1 MQQKI
6 FTLLFFILGF
16 IFNTINAQT
25 TSVVPVAAPMAI
37 TFYNME
43 NFYDTIDDPTIND
56 EDFLPTGAYNYTG
69 EVYRQKLKN
78 LEEVVSKLGTERNP
92 EGFAILGTA
101 EIENESVLKDLCKMP
116 KLKNRNL
123 KVIEFPSP
131 DARGIDVAMLYN
143 PKMFKLLGA
152 EALYVDIPNDEGSG
166 KARTR
171 DVLMVCGKLN
181 GEKVYVFVN
190 HWPSRR
196 GGEAASAPRRKIA
209 AGVSRKAM
217 DSILAVEPEAKCVVM
232 GDLNDDPINE
242 SMTKVLRCKAKP
254 GDVGVTEMYN
264 PWVDF
269 YKKGLGTMAYNDA
282 WSLFDQIVLS
292 HNFVGK
298 KTTGLHFV
306 AAEVFN
312 KPWLIEKFGQYKGYP
327 KRSFSGS
334 VWNNGYSDHF
344 ATILYLQ

>member
-1 MQQKI
+1 MKK
-6 FTLLFFILGF
+6 LFILSIALLAF
-16 IFNTINAQT
+16 ISNANAQKPT
-25 TSVVPVAAPMAI
+25 MAV

-43 NFYDTIDDPTIND
+43 NFYDTINDPTIND
-56 EDFLPTGAYNYTG
+56 EDFLPDGAYNYTSA
-69 EVYRQKLKN
+69 VYLKKLQN
-78 LEEVVSKLGTERNP
+78 LEEVVSKLGTAQNP

-101 EIENESVLKDLCKMP
+101 EIENESVLHDLCNMP

-123 KVIEFPSP
+123 KVVEFPSP

-152 EALYVDIPNDEGSG
+152 EALYVDIPNDEGTG
-166 KARTR
+166 KAKTR
-171 DVLMVCGKLN
+171 DVLFVCGKLN

-196 GGEAASAPRRKIA
+196 GGEAASAPRRKLA
-209 AGVSRKAM
+209 AGVSRHVM
-217 DSILAVEPEAKCVVM
+217 DSILVVDPSAKFIMM
-232 GDLNDDPINE
+232 GDLNDDPTNE
-242 SMTKVLRCKAKP
+242 SMTKVMRAK
-254 GDVGVTEMYN
+254 GKIADVKPNEMYN
-264 PWVDF
+264 CWMDY

-292 HNFVGK
+292 YNFVNTK
-298 KTTGLHFV
+298 NEGLHYV
-306 AAEVFN
+306 SSEVFN

-334 VWNNGYSDHF
+334 VWNDGYSDHF